1 MIAINSV
8 HKLIFNRN
16 SASPQQTHQP
26 NNSQQTTPQYHSNN
40 NNNNNGQR
48 KSNNRGHQKSPN
60 SALQSSTKVS
70 AISSGMG
77 SASPVKYMAQM
88 KNGNGYNVGR
98 TSPMNTA
105 NRSPSIPIMNNS
117 NRTSPGGQSNMSPSC
132 FASPAGVASSPPNLH
147 FASSK
152 YFDAPSPNSLPRPPM
167 HWTSTSQA
175 NGSIKTLV
183 NIGSKRCLFNND
195 ATPLTAAGKA
205 YTAKASHNKDI
216 IHAGGCNSNAGS
228 DIFSRNLKLILN
240 VQA

>member
-1 MIAINSV
+1 MQQGGRNSE
-8 HKLIFNRN
+8 RN
-16 SASPQQTHQP
+16 SASPQQTHQS
-26 NNSQQTTPQYHSNN
+26 NNNHQSTPQYHSSNN
-40 NNNNNGQR
+40 SSGQR

-60 SALQSSTKVS
+60 SALQYSAKVS
-70 AISSGMG
+70 TTSSGVG
-77 SASPVKYMAQM
+77 SASPFKYVAQM
-88 KNGNGYNVGR
+88 KNGNGYIVGR
-98 TSPMNTA
+98 TSPMNAT

-117 NRTSPGGQSNMSPSC
+117 SRTSPGGHSNMSPSC
-132 FASPAGVASSPPNLH
+132 FASPAGVSSSPPNLH

-167 HWTSTSQA
+167 HWTSSQA
-175 NGSIKTLV
+175 NGSFKPLV
-183 NIGSKRCLFNND
+183 NSGSKRCLFNND